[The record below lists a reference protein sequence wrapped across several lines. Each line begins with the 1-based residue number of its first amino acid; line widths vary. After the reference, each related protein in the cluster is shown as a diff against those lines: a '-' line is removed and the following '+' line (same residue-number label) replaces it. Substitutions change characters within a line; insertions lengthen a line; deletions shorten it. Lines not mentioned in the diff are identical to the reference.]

1 MERFPIIRHATQ
13 DRPIFAI
20 SRLMSSSFHLQSAGA
35 RNPAFCYNKG
45 TEPIFMLKLT
55 PTQIARLQKT
65 LENLCSGN
73 LCALDESVNSANK
86 MLERLSVPGTE
97 EMRREYRR
105 ILFATPNFK
114 NLYKGVILTTE
125 LLDATVAD
133 GSTVTF
139 PEFLQNNGQETVV
152 KIDLGMREVPGFNG
166 GKIVKGVETM
176 GNDLQTYF
184 ERSGGRITAAKARQ
198 ELRVG
203 ESDYIIDR
211 GMDALAQMAA
221 ACQNFEHSILLLL
234 EPEVVRTGT
243 HSIEAHAE
251 TSRKALQSLDRS
263 LTAAGVRKDLVAIKT
278 NAVTSGEGA
287 EVQASVDEVAAT
299 TVALWKETIDPANA
313 IVRESKAQNAPFTV
327 TSSFGRAAHRKP
339 VEIWSADTANNI
351 AAAQAQFTIN
361 AEQNELARRGEYSA
375 ENDPRR

>member
-1 MERFPIIRHATQ
+1 
-13 DRPIFAI
+13 
-20 SRLMSSSFHLQSAGA
+20 
-35 RNPAFCYNKG
+35 
-45 TEPIFMLKLT
+45 MLELT

-65 LENLCSGN
+65 LNNLCSGN

-86 MLERLSVPGTE
+86 MLERLSIPATE

-114 NLYKGVILTTE
+114 HLYKGVILTTE

-133 GSTVTF
+133 GSPVTF
-139 PEFLQNNGQETVV
+139 PEFLQENGQETVV

-176 GNDLQTYF
+176 AKDLQTYF

-221 ACQNFEHSILLLL
+221 ECQAFEHSILLLL
-234 EPEVVRTGT
+234 EPEVVRTGS

-263 LTAAGVRKDLVAIKT
+263 LTAAGVRKDLIAIKT
-278 NAVTSGEGA
+278 NAVTSGEA
-287 EVQASVDEVAAT
+287 ADAQASPEEVAAV
-299 TVALWKETIDPANA
+299 TVALWNETIDPAVPLVLMLSGGLTDTASTAYFNA
-313 IVRESKAQNAPFTV
+313 IVREVSAQNAPFTV

-339 VEIWSADTANNI
+339 VELWSKDRANNI
-351 AAAQAQFTIN
+351 AAAQAQFTLN
-361 AEQNELARRGEYSA
+361 AEQNELARRGEYNA
-375 ENDPRR
+375 KNDPR